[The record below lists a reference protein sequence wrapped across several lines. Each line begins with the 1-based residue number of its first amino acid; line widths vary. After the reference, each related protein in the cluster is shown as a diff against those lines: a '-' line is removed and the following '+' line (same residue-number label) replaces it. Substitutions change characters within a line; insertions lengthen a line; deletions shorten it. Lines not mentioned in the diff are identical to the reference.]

1 MHKDLR
7 LIIYNPA
14 QEATLTL

>member
-1 MHKDLR
+1 MHKDLQ

-14 QEATLTL
+14 QEATLAL